1 MATRKKTP
9 PGPVKSLDDVLS
21 QQQADQGQ
29 RSVVAK
35 VRQRAKA
42 RVDTPKAKVGKPTAL
57 AKSAQRARIIT
68 ASMGS
73 SFTSSGYGGA
83 GGGYAGVAGYGGGG
97 GGYGGG
103 MGSTMGGGGNFY
115 SPELSTDFLEL
126 PQSLDEQRNT
136 YRFFYDTDPFV
147 GQAIDIHSELPLSK
161 IRIGMPRVRTKQ
173 YQQMAEEAMRFC
185 EKWSER
191 MDLMHR
197 LIEITHEYNL
207 IGEVFI
213 FVEDDNPTMPK
224 NVMYEPLS
232 LEEGQEIPN
241 GVEEHEGTYW
251 RLREDWNDRGYAWMK
266 ANYRGW
272 TGLQVIPPEKID
284 VRAYSLT
291 REKTYHL
298 VFGKQ
303 EREIFEK
310 AQNGDTEA
318 ARIVASMPKAIVE
331 ALSLGESTLLLN
343 TDPEEGSFLIH
354 LSRKRSPYDAR
365 GRSILQRCIRTLIH
379 RDKIRQ
385 ALAMIASRHM
395 TPIRIVSFE
404 DGDVA
409 DVQAV
414 REQVDMALMDPDYS
428 IITNF
433 PLEWNE
439 MGADQRIPDWSSEFE
454 RTNQQLY
461 AGMGVTESLLSGE
474 SSYSGDR
481 INLEVINTRYLLFR
495 EIIQGLVEKKLFSP
509 MCKAMGFIQEH
520 EGEREIVF
528 PPMSFTRLA
537 LRDNSDTYDHL
548 FNLYTKGS
556 LSVSTIYDLLGLDP
570 TLEHK
575 RIEEEFMTLRDS
587 NFNEA
592 LRSAYGELGRSLAEK
607 TDMLQRIISALHLKE
622 LNVKDDRF

>member
-1 MATRKKTP
+1 MATRKKPASTAP
-9 PGPVKSLDDVLS
+9 IQSLDDALDKQNS
-21 QQQADQGQ
+21 DIKQ
-29 RSVVAK
+29 VVSK
-35 VRQRAKA
+35 VQKRNTKINI
-42 RVDTPKAKVGKPTAL
+42 GKPTAL
-57 AKSAQRARIIT
+57 SKSVQRARIIT
-68 ASMGS
+68 ASTGS
-73 SFTSSGYGGA
+73 SFTPSGFGGA
-83 GGGYAGVAGYGGGG
+83 GGGYAGVAGYGGYGGFGG
-97 GGYGGG
+97 GGGFGGSG
-103 MGSTMGGGGNFY
+103 LGTIQGSGGNFY
-115 SPELSTDFLEL
+115 SPELSSDFLEL

-161 IRIGMPRVRTKQ
+161 IRIGMPRVRTKA
-173 YQQMAEEAMRFC
+173 YQEMAAEAMRFC
-185 EKWSER
+185 ENWSER

-213 FVEDDNPTMPK
+213 YVEDENPEMPK
-224 NVMYEPLS
+224 DVMYEEVTLA
-232 LEEGQEIPN
+232 EGDEIPDD
-241 GVEEHEGTYW
+241 VEEVQGVYW
-251 RLREDWNDRGYAWMK
+251 RRRADWNERGYRWMK
-266 ANYRGW
+266 KNYKGW
-272 TGLQVIPPEKID
+272 TGLQVIPPEKVD
-284 VRAYSLT
+284 VRAYPFT
-291 REKTYHL
+291 REKSYHL

-303 EREIFEK
+303 ERDIYEK
-310 AQNGDTEA
+310 ALNGDPEA
-318 ARIVASMPKAIVE
+318 KRIVSSMPRAIVE
-331 ALSLGESTLLLN
+331 ALALGENTIILN
-343 TDPEEGSFLIH
+343 TDPDEGSFLIH
-354 LSRKRSPYDAR
+354 MSRKRSPYDAR
-365 GRSILQRCIRTLIH
+365 GRSILQRCIRTLVH

-385 ALAMIASRHM
+385 ALAMVASRHM
-395 TPIRIVSFE
+395 TPIRVVTFE
-404 DGDVA
+404 NGDIN
-409 DVQAV
+409 DIQAV
-414 REQVDMALMDPDYS
+414 REQIDLALMDPDHS

-495 EIIQGLVEKKLFSP
+495 EIIQNLVEKKLFMP

-520 EGEREIVF
+520 DGERDIVF

-575 RIEEEFMTLRDS
+575 RIEEEFMTLRDA

-592 LRSAYGELGRSLAEK
+592 VRGAYGELGRMMAEK
-607 TDMLQRIISALHLKE
+607 TDMFQKLIQTLHLKE
-622 LNVKDDRF
+622 VAPPDERF